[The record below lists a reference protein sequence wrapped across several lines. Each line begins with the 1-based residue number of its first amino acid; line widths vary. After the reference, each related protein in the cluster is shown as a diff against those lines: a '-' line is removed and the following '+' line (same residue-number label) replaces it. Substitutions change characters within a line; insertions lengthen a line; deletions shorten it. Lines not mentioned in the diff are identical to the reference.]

1 MTRKELWI
9 AAIVV
14 IVSNAFTLWA
24 ARANRA
30 AEPEAVLELTEREL
44 RLPGTREADNT
55 AMALRLE
62 WTDLEP
68 AWRGPGTEQVP
79 AWFDAAKLAS
89 IGFDT
94 SLPVTRENAERY
106 RGMAPRAVYAVLEND
121 GEAWRRYVD
130 GLPSGQEKDTAL
142 GQTRLV
148 LIDVG
153 TDPGALRVRYPDRRR
168 MAVVPATA
176 GLSFVQP
183 QSGEPFLKGR
193 INTVYPM
200 ELNVPKDLRPAL
212 ESLGPRTMVGRV
224 PPGETMVRQGETNVV
239 PRERDLAFAEG
250 PRYRVTVKW
259 GRSLEPWIVGVERI
273 K

>member
-1 MTRKELWI
+1 MTRTGLWI

-24 ARANRA
+24 ARANKA
-30 AEPEAVLELTEREL
+30 GEPEAVLELTEREL
-44 RLPGTREADNT
+44 RLPWREADNT
-55 AMALRLE
+55 AMALRLA

-68 AWRGPGTEQVP
+68 AWRGPGTEQAP
-79 AWFDAAKLAS
+79 TWFDAAKLAS

-94 SLPVTRENAERY
+94 SLPVTRENAEHY
-106 RGMAPRAVYAVLEND
+106 RSMAPRAVYAVLEND
-121 GEAWRRYVD
+121 GEAWRRHIE
-130 GLPSGQEKDTAL
+130 GLPGEPEKNAAL

-153 TDPGALRVRYPDRRR
+153 TDPEALRAKYPDRGR

-183 QSGEPFLKGR
+183 RSGEPFLRGR
-193 INTVYPM
+193 VNVVYPL
-200 ELNVPKDLRPAL
+200 ELNVPKELRPAL
-212 ESLGPRTMVGRV
+212 ESLAPR
-224 PPGETMVRQGETNVV
+224 PPVAGS
-239 PRERDLAFAEG
+239 PREGEAALVGE

-259 GRSLEPWIVGVERI
+259 GRSLEPWIESVERM

>member
-1 MTRKELWI
+1 VTRKGLWI

-24 ARANRA
+24 ARANKA
-30 AEPEAVLELTEREL
+30 GEPEAVLELTEREL

-68 AWRGPGTEQVP
+68 AWRGPGTERAP
-79 AWFDAAKLAS
+79 AWFGAAKLAS

-130 GLPSGQEKDTAL
+130 GLPNQLDKDTAST
-142 GQTRLV
+142 QTRLV

-153 TDPGALRVRYPDRRR
+153 LDAAALRGRHPDRRR
-168 MAVVPATA
+168 TVIVPATA

-183 QSGEPFLKGR
+183 RSAEPFLKGR
-193 INTVYPM
+193 VNTVYPM
-200 ELNVPKDLRPAL
+200 ELNVPKELRPAL
-212 ESLGPRTMVGRV
+212 ESLGPQSMKALAR
-224 PPGETMVRQGETNVV
+224 PGEAAPGRWEGE
-239 PRERDLAFAEG
+239 LALAGE

-259 GRSLEPWIVGVERI
+259 GRSLEPWVEGVERI

>member
-1 MTRKELWI
+1 VTRKGLWI
-9 AAIVV
+9 AAIAV
-14 IVSNAFTLWA
+14 ILSNAFTLWA
-24 ARANRA
+24 ARVNRGG
-30 AEPEAVLELTEREL
+30 EPEAVIELTEREL
-44 RLPGTREADNT
+44 RLPRTREADNT

-68 AWRGPGTEQVP
+68 AWRGPGTEQAP

-130 GLPSGQEKDTAL
+130 GLPSQQEKDTAL

-153 TDPGALRVRYPDRRR
+153 LDAAALRARYPDRGRV
-168 MAVVPATA
+168 AVVPATA

-193 INTVYPM
+193 VNTVYPM
-200 ELNVPKDLRPAL
+200 ELNVPKALRPAL
-212 ESLGPRTMVGRV
+212 ESLAPRPLRV
-224 PPGETMVRQGETNVV
+224 PPRQGEAAPVL
-239 PRERDLAFAEG
+239 REGERAFAGE

-259 GRSLEPWIVGVERI
+259 GRSLEPWVEGVERM

>member
-1 MTRKELWI
+1 VTRKGLWI

-30 AEPEAVLELTEREL
+30 GEPEAVLELTEREL
-44 RLPGTREADNT
+44 RLPLMREADNT
-55 AMALRLE
+55 AVALRLE

-68 AWRGPGTEQVP
+68 AWRGPGTEQAP
-79 AWFDAAKLAS
+79 AWFGAAKLAS

-121 GEAWRRYVD
+121 GEAWRRCIA

-142 GQTRLV
+142 RQTRLV

-153 TDPGALRVRYPDRRR
+153 LDAAALRARHPDRRGT
-168 MAVVPATA
+168 VIVPATA

-193 INTVYPM
+193 VNTVYPM
-200 ELNVPKDLRPAL
+200 ELNVPKELRPAL
-212 ESLGPRTMVGRV
+212 ESLAPRTIVAMVPR
-224 PPGETMVRQGETNVV
+224 GETNVAL
-239 PRERDLAFAEG
+239 RERDLALPEG
-250 PRYRVTVKW
+250 PRYRVSVKW
-259 GRSLEPWIVGVERI
+259 GRSLEPWIEGVERI